1 MKTLTTSKGGEAM
14 NHTKESARFIFGQE
28 MQPCP
33 KCGSY
38 NIGWQTPIVCDVTG
52 QESIR
57 ELLAK
62 FARTT
67 KAGTTPL
74 QGPVYLHC
82 RDCLH
87 KGPALDCSG
96 RTREEIGQDRAVA
109 AEVKR
114 LWNEQ

>member
-1 MKTLTTSKGGEAM
+1 MR
-14 NHTKESARFIFGQE
+14 HTKENTKFIFGQE

-38 NIGWQTPIVCDVTG
+38 NIGYQTPIVCEVTG
-52 QESIR
+52 HESIR
-57 ELLAK
+57 ELLTK
-62 FARTT
+62 FARAT
-67 KAGTTPL
+67 KAGATPL

-82 RDCLH
+82 RECSH
-87 KGPALDCSG
+87 KGPAVNCSG
-96 RTREEIGQDRAVA
+96 RTVEEIGQDRTVA